1 MANNALCELT
11 AAVYN
16 AFYLPGVIDGISRRA
31 PDTADA
37 KLTAAAGFVVPGT
50 VHLPPTVR
58 AAGNDSPPLTFRIA

>member
-50 VHLPPTVR
+50 VHLPPTV
-58 AAGNDSPPLTFRIA
+58 